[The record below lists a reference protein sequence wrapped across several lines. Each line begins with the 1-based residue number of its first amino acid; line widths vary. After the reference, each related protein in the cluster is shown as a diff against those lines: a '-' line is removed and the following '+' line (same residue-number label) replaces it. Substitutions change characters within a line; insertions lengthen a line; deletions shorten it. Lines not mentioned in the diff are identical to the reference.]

1 MRKSLLL
8 IALCCV
14 SLWSCT
20 KQESIDPFATVKPE
34 ESRFTKIPLVEG
46 LNEPM
51 ELEVLDNGDVLFI
64 ERNGKLKL
72 YQAASAE
79 TIEVGE
85 LDVYPDGEDG
95 LLGLAK
101 DPNFSTNNWIYLY
114 YAPAEG
120 PSINRLSRFDFK
132 ENLLD
137 VNSEKI
143 MLEVPVF
150 RGCCHSGGSL
160 EFDGKGNLYLSMGD
174 DTTPFES
181 DNYNPI
187 DERTGRPENVD
198 AQRSSGNSNDLRGSI
213 IRIKPESDGTYSIPE
228 GNLWPVGTPNTRP
241 EIYVKGNRNPYR
253 ISIDQRNGNLF
264 WGEVGPDA
272 AMDSM
277 RRGPKGHDEINLAT
291 KAGYFGWPYF
301 VGNNKPYWKYDF
313 EKQESLYEFDPKAPK
328 NTSPNN
334 TGVEILPPATS
345 ALIWYPYGPSEEF
358 PMLDEG
364 GRNAMAGPVYYR
376 EDYEKSEVRFPG
388 YYDGK
393 VFIFDWM
400 RNWIF
405 TVSLTENYE
414 YDTMER
420 FMPSTVFDKPV
431 DMQFAKDGS
440 LYMLEYGTYWRA
452 QNDDSGLYRIVFA
465 EGNRAPQVK
474 ISADKKVGAAPLK
487 VEFSSEGTFDPDPED
502 GITYEWDFG
511 VDGGKLSEANP
522 SFTFEKAGTY
532 PVKLTATDKSGES
545 SLAIIEIKVGNQPP
559 SVQIDWK
566 GNRSF
571 YFGNEAIDYGVNVT
585 DSEDGSVDE
594 SDIDLT
600 ITYIEGYDLIK
611 AGHEEEVLSIG
622 ETYINQAGCKACH
635 AIANESVGPDYT
647 AVSEKYKGDANA
659 KAYLTNKIKNGG
671 GGVWGER
678 VMPGH
683 THLEDQQISEMVDFI
698 LSISDPNRGGK
709 LPVRGTYQMEN
720 QTSPEGYYL
729 VQASYTDK
737 GANGIGPLTTTSQLM
752 IRNPKVMASN
762 ADQLKDAAR
771 ANGENVSFVK
781 YTADDSWL
789 MLQNIDLNQITRISL
804 EIDPTN
810 TGGKLELRSGS
821 PNGKLLGTTEKLS
834 KASRPNGAKGGWF
847 TVEMPIEPTD
857 LVGDIYL
864 VFRADQDVSIWNTL
878 QLNSL
883 KFNR

>member
-1 MRKSLLL
+1 MRKPLLL
-8 IALCCV
+8 IAFCCV

-20 KQESIDPFATVKPE
+20 TQESIDPFATVKPE

-72 YQAASAE
+72 YEASSSE
-79 TIEVGE
+79 TLEVGE
-85 LDVYPDGEDG
+85 LAVYPDGEDG

-101 DPNFSTNNWIYLY
+101 DPNFFTNNWIYLY
-114 YAPAEG
+114 YAPAGG

-143 MLEVPVF
+143 LLEVPVF

-160 EFDGKGNLYLSMGD
+160 EFDGKGNLYLSLGD

-187 DERTGRPENVD
+187 DERSGRPEHVD

-213 IRIKPESDGTYSIPE
+213 IRIKPEPDGTYSIPD
-228 GNLWPVGTPNTRP
+228 GNLWPGGTPNTRP

-253 ISIDQRNGNLF
+253 ISLDQRNGNLF

-291 KAGYFGWPYF
+291 KAGFFGWPYF

-334 TGVEILPPATS
+334 TGVGILPPANS

-358 PMLDEG
+358 PMLEEG

-388 YYDGK
+388 YYNGK

-420 FMPSTVFDKPV
+420 FMPSTEFDKPI
-431 DMQFAKDGS
+431 DLQFAKDGS

-474 ISADKKVGAAPLK
+474 IAADKKVGAAPLN
-487 VEFSSEGTFDPDPED
+487 VEFSSAGTFDPDPED
-502 GITYEWDFG
+502 GITYQWDFG
-511 VDGGKLSEANP
+511 INGGKSSDANP

-532 PVKLTATDKSGES
+532 SVKLTVTDKSGES
-545 SLAIIEIKVGNQPP
+545 SLEMLEIK
-559 SVQIDWK
+559 
-566 GNRSF
+566 
-571 YFGNEAIDYGVNVT
+571 
-585 DSEDGSVDE
+585 E
-594 SDIDLT
+594 S
-600 ITYIEGYDLIK
+600 
-611 AGHEEEVLSIG
+611 
-622 ETYINQAGCKACH
+622 
-635 AIANESVGPDYT
+635 T
-647 AVSEKYKGDANA
+647 A
-659 KAYLTNKIKNGG
+659 
-671 GGVWGER
+671 
-678 VMPGH
+678 
-683 THLEDQQISEMVDFI
+683 
-698 LSISDPNRGGK
+698 
-709 LPVRGTYQMEN
+709 
-720 QTSPEGYYL
+720 
-729 VQASYTDK
+729 
-737 GANGIGPLTTTSQLM
+737 
-752 IRNPKVMASN
+752 
-762 ADQLKDAAR
+762 
-771 ANGENVSFVK
+771 
-781 YTADDSWL
+781 
-789 MLQNIDLNQITRISL
+789 
-804 EIDPTN
+804 
-810 TGGKLELRSGS
+810 
-821 PNGKLLGTTEKLS
+821 
-834 KASRPNGAKGGWF
+834 
-847 TVEMPIEPTD
+847 
-857 LVGDIYL
+857 
-864 VFRADQDVSIWNTL
+864 
-878 QLNSL
+878 
-883 KFNR
+883 